1 MKKNQYLYEGTEVVT
16 DDLRIGFVDKMHSP
30 DRVVV
35 RFHSAPWP
43 FAELAIKQRK
53 QLHEV
58 PIEFEDAPF

>member
-43 FAELAIKQRK
+43 FAEIVVKQRC
-53 QLHEV
+53 QLKEV
-58 PIEFEDAPF
+58 PIEYEDAMF

>member
-35 RFHSAPWP
+35 RFHSPPWP
-43 FAELAIKQRK
+43 FPEMVVKQRC
-53 QLHEV
+53 QLKEV
-58 PIEFEDAPF
+58 PIEYEDAMF

>member
-1 MKKNQYLYEGTEVVT
+1 VVT

-43 FAELAIKQRK
+43 FPEIVVKQRC
-53 QLHEV
+53 QLIKV
-58 PIEFEDAPF
+58 PIEYDEAMF